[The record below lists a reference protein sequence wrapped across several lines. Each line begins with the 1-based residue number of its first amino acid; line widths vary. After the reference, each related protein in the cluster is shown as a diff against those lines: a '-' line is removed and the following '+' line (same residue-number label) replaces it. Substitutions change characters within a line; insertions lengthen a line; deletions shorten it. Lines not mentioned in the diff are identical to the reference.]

1 MGDHETTDLTLFVKT
16 SHEEDMTRW
25 NRQRIVDALLRETN
39 IDVETAEMISKEVE
53 KQIVSSG
60 ISLLTTPLIREL
72 VDAKLIQK
80 GLDKVRR
87 MQVRLGFPLY
97 DIREFIF
104 HQNKENANVPHTPEG
119 TNLVIAEG
127 IKREYALNDVFSH
140 NVRNAHVAGD
150 IHLHGLGYID
160 RPYSACQSIEY
171 IKKFGPNIPRST
183 TVARPAKHV
192 EVLLAHMV
200 RFGSLL
206 QGHFAG
212 VIGWDAVNYFFAP
225 YMTAMSDREIKQFT
239 QMRVYEFSQL
249 TSARGGQSVFTDI
262 HLYWEVPEHFADVP
276 AIGPE
281 GKFTGKTYK
290 DYTADAQRFVR
301 AIFEVFREGD
311 AAGRPFIFPR
321 PVVHITERFF
331 QTPGHKDFL
340 HLICDVAAEKGNTCF
355 VFERDEKVKTIC
367 GCPNLKEEDSLFDD
381 AKTPWK
387 LRCFAIQNVTLN
399 LPRLGYKVKRNN
411 LDLFPMISELMELA
425 AEAHNQKRD
434 FIERLLSYGE
444 AGPLSMLAMNRD
456 GLPYLRMDRSFY
468 LVGMVGLNELVQIHT
483 GKQLHESANAMNLGL
498 KVIEYI
504 RKEADKLSQK
514 YGMRFILEQTPAET
528 TAYRFAR
535 LDLKHFSPE
544 AGHFV
549 KGDLSKGE
557 IYYTNSTHLHVSAPV
572 SPMERVEMEGRFHPF
587 ISGGTFTS
595 LWLGEARPSGE
606 SLARFVTDVFRC
618 TNSSQITF
626 SPDFTTCVTCE
637 RTSRGLRETCPFCGS
652 KDVEGIARITQYF
665 SRISEW
671 NKGKLAELRDRRRS
685 SDSIFSP

>member
-1 MGDHETTDLTLFVKT
+1 MNDHETTDLTLFVKT
-16 SHEEDMTRW
+16 SYEDITRW
-25 NRQRIVDALLRETN
+25 NRQRIVDTLLQETAM
-39 IDVETAEMISKEVE
+39 DVDTAEMISREVE
-53 KQIVSSG
+53 KQIISSG

-80 GLDKVRR
+80 GLDKERR
-87 MQVRLGFPLY
+87 MQVRIGFPIY

-140 NVRNAHVAGD
+140 EVRDAHVTGD

-160 RPYSACQSIEY
+160 RPYSACQPLDY
-171 IKKFGPNIPRST
+171 IKKFGPNIPHSNT
-183 TVARPAKHV
+183 IARPAKHV
-192 EVLLAHMV
+192 EVLLAHMM

-212 VIGWDAVNYFFAP
+212 VIGWDAVNYCFAP
-225 YMTAMSDREIKQFT
+225 YMTAMSDRGIKQFT

-262 HLYWEVPEHFADVP
+262 HLYWEVPEYLADVP

-290 DYTADAQRFVR
+290 DYSVDAQRFVR

-321 PVVHITERFF
+321 PVVHITEKFF
-331 QTPGHKDFL
+331 QTPGHEDFL
-340 HLICDVAAEKGNTCF
+340 NLICEVAAEKGNTFF

-367 GCPNLKEEDSLFDD
+367 GYPNLKEGDILYDD
-381 AKTPWK
+381 VKTPWK

-399 LPRLGYKVKRNN
+399 LPRLGYKVRRDDLK
-411 LDLFPMISELMELA
+411 LFPMISELMELA
-425 AEAHNQKRD
+425 AKAHSQKKD
-434 FIERLLSYGE
+434 FIERLLSHGE
-444 AGPLSMLAMNRD
+444 AGPLAMLAMDKD
-456 GLPYLRMDRSFY
+456 GLPYLRMDQSFY
-468 LVGMVGLNELVQIHT
+468 LIGMAGLNELVQIHT
-483 GKQLHESANAMNLGL
+483 GKQLHESTSSLNLGL
-498 KVIEYI
+498 KVIEYMK
-504 RKEADKLSQK
+504 KETDKLSQK

-535 LDLKHFSPE
+535 LDLKYFSPE

-549 KGDLSKGE
+549 KGDLAKGE
-557 IYYTNSTHLHVSAPV
+557 IYYTNSSHLHVSAPV

-587 ISGGTFTS
+587 ISGGAFTS
-595 LWLGEARPSGE
+595 LWLGDARPSTE
-606 SLARFVTDVFRC
+606 SIVRFVTEVFRD
-618 TNSSQITF
+618 TKSSQITF
-626 SPDFTTCVTCE
+626 SPDFTTCTVCD
-637 RTSRGLRETCPFCGS
+637 RTFRGLRETCPFCGS

-671 NKGKLAELRDRRRS
+671 NKGKRAELRDRNHNLN
-685 SDSIFSP
+685 SIFSP